1 MRSYCKDCI
10 HFQYCMERTRDIP
23 CRSYKGRER
32 DGRAKSYLGGA
43 REQDRRTG
51 AGKEKTKKGR
61 QNGNCTRDQRRRERD
76 SVNCG
81 LHSSGWADLEEVRT

>member
-1 MRSYCKDCI
+1 MKAYCKDCI
-10 HFQYCMERTRDIP
+10 HFRYCMERTRDIP

-61 QNGNCTRDQRRRERD
+61 QNGNCTRDQRRREH
-76 SVNCG
+76 SVERSS
-81 LHSSGWADLEEVRT
+81 LHIAGRANLKEG

>member
-1 MRSYCKDCI
+1 MRAYCKDCI

-32 DGRAKSYLGGA
+32 DGRAKSYPSRT

-61 QNGNCTRDQRRRERD
+61 QNGNSARDQRRRERD
-76 SVNCG
+76 PVDCG
-81 LHSSGWADLEEVRT
+81 LHTSGGAGIRR